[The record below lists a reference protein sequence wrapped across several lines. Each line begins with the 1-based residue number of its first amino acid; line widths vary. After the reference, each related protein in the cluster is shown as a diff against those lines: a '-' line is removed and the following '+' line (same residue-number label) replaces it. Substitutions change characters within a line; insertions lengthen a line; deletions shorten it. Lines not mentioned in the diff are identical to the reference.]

1 MRHLRRVPQPE
12 RPLPIALQ
20 IVTGYL
26 GAGKTTLLNRLLKA
40 PEWADTVVIVNEFGE
55 IGLDHLLMEGGSASG
70 DGMILMESGCLC
82 CTIRG
87 DLVNTLEDLLRRR
100 DNGRIA
106 PFRRVVIETTG
117 IADPVPI
124 IQTALG
130 HPYLSMRYFLDG
142 VIAVLDAVNGLATLE
157 ASEEALRQVAVAD
170 CIVVTKTDL
179 VPDGAMPAGLSS
191 ALASINPAVK
201 PLLAARGE
209 AEAGKLVGLGLFDLA
224 AKPPEVEAWLAIEAA
239 LGAGRREK
247 PAPGA
252 PGGRLTAG
260 PVRHGDVVAFALTAD
275 KPVKADTL
283 DLFWSL
289 LRSTHGPK
297 LLRLKG
303 IVDLAERRDGPVIL
317 HAAQMVMHPPAPLAA
332 WPSADRRTRLVIIG
346 RGLDPAA
353 IAKLWAAF
361 LGQG

>member
-1 MRHLRRVPQPE
+1 MRHLMRVPQPE

-130 HPYLSMRYFLDG
+130 HPYLSMRYVLDG

-157 ASEEALRQVAVAD
+157 ASEDALRQVAVAD

-179 VPDGAMPAGLSS
+179 VPEGAMPAALSA
-191 ALASINPAVK
+191 ALASINPAAK

-239 LGAGRREK
+239 LTAG
-247 PAPGA
+247 PGEPHRPSA
-252 PGGRLTAG
+252 ARPAG
-260 PVRHGDVVAFALTAD
+260 PVRHGDIVAFALTAD
-275 KPVKADTL
+275 APVKADTL

-303 IVDLAERRDGPVIL
+303 IVDLAERPDAPVIL
-317 HAAQMVMHPPAPLAA
+317 HAARMVMHPPAPLAA
-332 WPSADRRTRLVIIG
+332 WPSADRRSRLVIIG
-346 RGLDPAA
+346 KGLDPAA
-353 IAKLWAAF
+353 IGKLWAAF
-361 LGQG
+361 LGKG